1 MKGKIIIVGPGG
13 SGKDF
18 LRKKMV
24 DKRFKKMESYSKESI
39 NAEIIGSRNYKALV
53 VGWGSTYGVIKEAI
67 DKLDDNDLAFAYF
80 KQVYPLPNNT
90 KEILS
95 KAKKLIII
103 ENNATSQFG
112 QLIERYTGMKFIK
125 HILKYNGMPF
135 SLEEIIEKLKGIK

>member
-1 MKGKIIIVGPGG
+1 MAENKKSFILYCDIIHTI
-13 SGKDF
+13 
-18 LRKKMV
+18 
-24 DKRFKKMESYSKESI
+24 E
-39 NAEIIGSRNYKALV
+39 
-53 VGWGSTYGVIKEAI
+53 
-67 DKLDDNDLAFAYF
+67 KLDDDDLAFAYF

-95 KAKKLIII
+95 KAKELIII

-125 HILKYNGMPF
+125 HVLKYNGMPF